1 MRIKSPVLLIILVVI
16 ARLGFAQP
24 NYEITTVL
32 KEKFTDK
39 NGAPL
44 TGKGVVIGDVD
55 SGIDIFHPM
64 FFFADGG
71 EFDWI
76 DADNDGK
83 FTPGVDGVDLNHDGK
98 ISPDEI
104 LRVLKIS
111 DGTYGMLPATG
122 RRSASELLTP
132 VGTWRPSPWV
142 RHRYLDDKQCHPIAS
157 STHESRSP
165 ESSTP
170 SGVIFRRGRWCSA
183 TSLRG
188 RDLGRW
194 RTLSRRRSRSAC
206 RCT

>member
-1 MRIKSPVLLIILVVI
+1 MKISVYILIFLISFEGI
-16 ARLGFAQP
+16 SYAQK
-24 NYEITTVL
+24 YQITTEL
-32 KEKFTDK
+32 SQQYFDK
-39 NGAPL
+39 NGKPL

-111 DGTYGMLPATG
+111 DGTYGMLPG
-122 RRSASELLTP
+122 
-132 VGTWRPSPWV
+132 VGKAGYDP
-142 RHRYLDDKQCHPIAS
+142 
-157 STHESRSP
+157 
-165 ESSTP
+165 
-170 SGVIFRRGRWCSA
+170 
-183 TSLRG
+183 
-188 RDLGRW
+188 
-194 RTLSRRRSRSAC
+194 
-206 RCT
+206 